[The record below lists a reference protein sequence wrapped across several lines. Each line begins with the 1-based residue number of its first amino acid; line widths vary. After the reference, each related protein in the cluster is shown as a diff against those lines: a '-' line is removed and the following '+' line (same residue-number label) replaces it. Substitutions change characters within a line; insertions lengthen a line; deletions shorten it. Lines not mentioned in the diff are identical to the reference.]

1 MANLCTLSTEIVPI
15 LPSESL
21 VANEKTVVGGAV
33 LWPRGVQTFI
43 NVNWVLVR
51 VGPPPRKRGSVEEK
65 NRQKSTDELMLD
77 SGFVAEKLWE
87 MF

>member
-51 VGPPPRKRGSVEEK
+51 VGPPPRKTEEK

-77 SGFVAEKLWE
+77 WGFIESVEKLWE

>member
-43 NVNWVLVR
+43 NVNWV
-51 VGPPPRKRGSVEEK
+51 GPPPRKRGSVEE
-65 NRQKSTDELMLD
+65 QKS
-77 SGFVAEKLWE
+77 SEKY
-87 MF
+87 

>member
-51 VGPPPRKRGSVEEK
+51 VGPPPRKREEK

-77 SGFVAEKLWE
+77 WGFIESVEKLWE